1 LTSCRRLFWLCRD
14 GSSKFSMYGAVSG
27 GSMRKLVVRAGMLVI
42 SVLVAILL
50 VAALAQ
56 DYTRADTFIHMGD
69 IWSMLSLEPDTL
81 GFFTEVD
88 RDDFVSPP
96 FPERGDTLV
105 SVAGLPATMGNYFT
119 IFTTGTPEG
128 MEVPLEF
135 RHGGSL
141 YSTTVRTRTIPL
153 RYKLL
158 VTPLLF
164 LRFAITISLFAV
176 GAWAFA
182 KRPLSRA
189 VRVLTVFCYA
199 MSIGICYSYMTL
211 PQVYARFHLPFE
223 ATLFAVLG
231 IFGFMS
237 APLWLNLQYVFP
249 REKPWYLR
257 RRLLIDLATYLPPLL
272 LTASLLLSR
281 GKQDHL
287 FGPLSAI
294 YLITGCV
301 MLIRSHGRAGDPVE
315 RRMVRLVLWGSLP
328 AITMLLLLNLGTV
341 FFSETWTAM
350 PTVVRLAVTNALFLA
365 VLLIPASFATAFG
378 KYRLLEVEG
387 RVRRG
392 TLFVLVNVC
401 LLALLLGLV
410 YKAGGWLMA
419 LTDTGGPVPILV
431 ASIGLA
437 VGFAPAQRVIRHYL
451 EDRFFPERRRLRLL
465 LKDFLSTTRD
475 VSDRD
480 EFWIML
486 RRSLS
491 SGLHTS
497 GIEPVLFQGADPGT
511 EGTCDDG
518 PAPFRRSDPL
528 LQRLALEGK
537 PMLVDEIVCCGRLGL
552 ESRQVEWFE
561 SRETVLLVPLA
572 AHQGLLGF
580 VAAGRKHGG
589 EDYTPADL
597 EILTSLSQ
605 QIGLAAENMELLEE
619 KLEKERI
626 QEQLQIARRI
636 QRSLLPET
644 IPSVPGLELSA
655 RIRFC
660 LEVAGDFYDLI
671 TLPDGRLMLTVGDV
685 SGKGV
690 GPALLMA
697 NLQASIRAMSG
708 TGIELAGLVTRLNR
722 LVFEASPAEYFI
734 TLFAAVYDPPT
745 RSLEWVNAGHNPPLL
760 LGRRG
765 RRLLDEG
772 GLLLGVN
779 VDAAYVSAGAVLEP
793 GDLLLMY
800 TDGVSEEWGPD
811 GEEFGVDRIAACAG
825 AGRLEPLGDLLDRL
839 ELEIREFSGRDTF
852 ADDLTLL
859 AARPFPES
867 P

>member
-1 LTSCRRLFWLCRD
+1 MKGVVFGED
-14 GSSKFSMYGAVSG
+14 
-27 GSMRKLVVRAGMLVI
+27 MRKLVVRVGMLVI
-42 SVLVAILL
+42 SVLVAILV

-56 DYTRADTFIHMGD
+56 DYTKADTFIRMGD
-69 IWSMLSLEPDTL
+69 IWSMLSLEPDSL

-88 RDDFVSPP
+88 MDDFVSPP
-96 FPERGDTLV
+96 FPVRGDTLV
-105 SVAGLPATMGNYFT
+105 SVDGLPATMGNYFSV
-119 IFTTGTPEG
+119 FTTGTPAG
-128 MEVPLEF
+128 LEVPIEF
-135 RHGGSL
+135 RHDGVDYG
-141 YSTTVRTRTIPL
+141 TTVRTRSIPL
-153 RYKLL
+153 RYRLL
-158 VTPLLF
+158 ITPLLY
-164 LRFAITISLFAV
+164 LRFAISISLFAV

-189 VRVLTVFCYA
+189 VRVLTLFCYSMA
-199 MSIGICYSYMTL
+199 ISMCYSFMTL
-211 PQVYARFHLPFE
+211 PQVYAGFSLPFE
-223 ATLFAVLG
+223 PILFAVLG
-231 IFGFMS
+231 LFGFLA

-249 REKPWYLR
+249 RDEPWYLR
-257 RRLLIDLATYLPPLL
+257 RRLLLDLATYLPPAVLLVAML
-272 LTASLLLSR
+272 LTGSER
-281 GKQDHL
+281 TVL
-287 FGPLSAI
+287 FGLLTGI
-294 YLITGCV
+294 YLTAGSIL
-301 MLIRSHGRAGDPVE
+301 LIRSCRRAVDPIE
-315 RRMVRLVLWGSLP
+315 RRMVRLVLWGSTP
-328 AITMLLLLNLGTV
+328 AIILILLLNTGMAFFTKSWVHLTTV
-341 FFSETWTAM
+341 LK
-350 PTVVRLAVTNALFLA
+350 LAVTNALFLA
-365 VLLIPASFATAFG
+365 VLLIPASFAVAFG

-387 RVRRG
+387 RVRKG
-392 TLFVLVNVC
+392 TLFVVVNIA

-451 EDRFFPERRRLRLL
+451 EDRIFPERRRLRLL
-465 LKDFLSTTRD
+465 LKDFLSTTRG

-480 EFWIML
+480 EFWATL

-491 SGLHTS
+491 SGLHTAVV
-497 GIEPVLFQGADPGT
+497 EPVLFRGGDTAA

-537 PMLVDEIVCCGRLGL
+537 PMLIDEIVCCGRLDL
-552 ESRQVEWFE
+552 DRTQIEWFE
-561 SRETVLLVPLA
+561 SRETVLLLPLA
-572 AHQGLLGF
+572 AHDGLLGF
-580 VAAGRKHGG
+580 VAAGRKQGD
-589 EDYTPADL
+589 EDYTAADL

-636 QRSLLPET
+636 QTSLLPET
-644 IPSVPGLELSA
+644 IPSIPGLELSA

-697 NLQASIRAMSG
+697 NLQASVRAMAG
-708 TGIELAGLVTRLNR
+708 TGIGLPGLVARLNR

-734 TLFAAVYDPPT
+734 TLFAAVYDPSA

-760 LGRRG
+760 LGG
-765 RRLLDEG
+765 GGCRLLDEG
-772 GLLLGVN
+772 GLLLGVKPHE
-779 VDAAYVSAGAVLEP
+779 AYVSACAVLAP

-800 TDGVSEEWGPD
+800 TDGVSEEQGPD
-811 GEEFGVDRIAACAG
+811 GEEFGIERIAASAA
-825 AGRLEPLGDLLDRL
+825 AGRSEPLDDLLDRL
-839 ELEIREFSGRDTF
+839 ELEIREFSGRDSF

-859 AARPFPES
+859 AARPSPES
-867 P
+867 S